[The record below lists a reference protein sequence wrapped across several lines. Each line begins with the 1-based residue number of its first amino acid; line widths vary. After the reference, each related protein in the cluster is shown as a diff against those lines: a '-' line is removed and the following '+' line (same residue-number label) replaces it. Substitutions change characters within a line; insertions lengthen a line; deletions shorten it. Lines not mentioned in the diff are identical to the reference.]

1 MRMITPFDGLM
12 VMNGTRKF
20 LTGKGERVVLIREKK
35 FTSEDLKMHDG
46 RKLVFSPISTPF
58 TNICF
63 TIRILCEKFRPP

>member
-46 RKLVFSPISTPF
+46 RKF
-58 TNICF
+58 TIICF

>member
-46 RKLVFSPISTPF
+46 RK
-58 TNICF
+58 
-63 TIRILCEKFRPP
+63 

>member
-20 LTGKGERVVLIREKK
+20 LTGNGEWVVLIREKK

-46 RKLVFSPISTPF
+46 RK
-58 TNICF
+58 
-63 TIRILCEKFRPP
+63 